1 MLMSLLWF
9 IIVGL
14 ICGFIARAIFPGKQ
28 PMSLMATAALGMA
41 GSLLG
46 GLVGSV
52 IWGGFGSAS
61 IQPGGWILS
70 IAGAMVLLYAISRR
84 R

>member
-1 MLMSLLWF
+1 MLLSFVWF
-9 IIVGL
+9 AIVGL
-14 ICGFIARAIFPGKQ
+14 ICGAIARALFPGRHR
-28 PMSLMATAALGMA
+28 MGLLATSLLGMA

-46 GLVGSV
+46 GFAGSLL
-52 IWGGFGSAS
+52 WGGLQGAS

-70 IAGAMVLLYAISRR
+70 IVGAMVVLYAVSRR

>member
-1 MLMSLLWF
+1 MGLLATSL
-9 IIVGL
+9 
-14 ICGFIARAIFPGKQ
+14 
-28 PMSLMATAALGMA
+28 LGMA

-46 GLVGSV
+46 GFAGSLL
-52 IWGGFGSAS
+52 WGGLQGAS

-70 IAGAMVLLYAISRR
+70 IVGAMVVLYAVSRR

>member
-1 MLMSLLWF
+1 MSLLWF
-9 IIVGL
+9 AIVGL
-14 ICGFIARAIFPGKQ
+14 ICGAIARALFPGRQ
-28 PMSLMATAALGMA
+28 PMGLLATALLGMA

-46 GLVGSV
+46 GFAGSLL
-52 IWGGFGSAS
+52 WGGLRGAS

-70 IAGAMVLLYAISRR
+70 ILGAMVLLYAVSRR

>member
-1 MLMSLLWF
+1 MLMSILWF
-9 IIVGL
+9 IIIGL
-14 ICGFIARAIFPGKQ
+14 ICGAIARALFPGRQ
-28 PMSLMATAALGMA
+28 RMGLGATALLGMG

-46 GLVGSV
+46 GFVGSLL
-52 IWGGFGSAS
+52 WGGIHGAS

-70 IAGAMVLLYAISRR
+70 ILGAMLLLYAVSRR

>member
-1 MLMSLLWF
+1 M
-9 IIVGL
+9 G
-14 ICGFIARAIFPGKQ
+14 
-28 PMSLMATAALGMA
+28 

-46 GLVGSV
+46 GFVGS
-52 IWGGFGSAS
+52 ILWGGLRSAS

-70 IAGAMVLLYAISRR
+70 IVGALVLLYAVSRR